1 MISIAALHSAMRCF
15 HLRLLVSSVCMLST
29 SSSNRYLAHGLL
41 LPLRNIVN
49 GSISS
54 KMAASSNSSRSTQ
67 RALPTV
73 AQLLDRDGKRIP
85 RASLSSFLITSAIVP
100 VWAVTILP
108 LSLAYQAGAATFRA
122 IANDSTSNMSANDR
136 SASTLLD
143 SGYVVDPSQIVE
155 RSQRNYDIVV
165 LGATGFTGYLAARHL
180 ASTYGA
186 PSRTSAVQW
195 AIAGRSK
202 DKLEMVKQ
210 RLADELGN
218 EELLKVD
225 IIECDTSVAST
236 LPKLVQQTRVVATTA
251 GPYTLYGSSVVEF
264 CAKFG
269 THYVDITGE
278 VDWVKAMLCQWQ
290 ETAQKTGS
298 RIIPFCGHDSI
309 PWDIS
314 YLKLQEVLRT
324 QCDDKLKKVIFWNL
338 GRNEAPGGTFATII
352 NGLTGNSIKPP
363 KMDFDPFLRLS
374 DGSKS
379 AYVCKADL
387 PSFPFIAKNSNVGL
401 PSSRSK
407 PWASPFLMAAVNS
420 QVVRWSH
427 ALLGHGSRLA
437 SYREASLDPDFKTA
451 FVNYMS
457 LLMAGSMLFNPISL
471 SLVQKRMV
479 PKPGEGPSM
488 ESMEKKSEYN

>member
-1 MISIAALHSAMRCF
+1 
-15 HLRLLVSSVCMLST
+15 
-29 SSSNRYLAHGLL
+29 
-41 LPLRNIVN
+41 
-49 GSISS
+49 
-54 KMAASSNSSRSTQ
+54 MAVSSNSSRSTQ
-67 RALPTV
+67 HALPTV

-100 VWAVTILP
+100 VWAMTILP

-122 IANDSTSNMSANDR
+122 IAKKDTSANLSDTQR
-136 SASTLLD
+136 SANTLLD
-143 SGYVVDPSQIVE
+143 SGYVVNPSQIVE
-155 RSQRNYDIVV
+155 RSQRHYDIVV

-180 ASTYGA
+180 ALTYGA
-186 PSRTSAVQW
+186 PSRTSVQW

-202 DKLEMVKQ
+202 DKLELVRQ
-210 RLADELGN
+210 RLANELGN
-218 EELLKVD
+218 DELLKVD
-225 IIECDTSVAST
+225 IIECDTSVPST

-314 YLKLQEVLRT
+314 YMKLQQVLRT
-324 QCDDKLKKVIFWNL
+324 QCEDKLKTVIFWNL

-379 AYVCKADL
+379 EYVCKADL
-387 PSFPFIAKNSNVGL
+387 PAFPFKAKNSNVGL
-401 PSSRSK
+401 PSNISK
-407 PWASPFLMAAVNS
+407 PWASPFIMAAVNS

-427 ALLGHGSRLA
+427 ALLGHGSRSA
-437 SYREASLDPDFKTA
+437 TYREASLDSDFKTA

-457 LLMAGSMLFNPISL
+457 LLMAGSMLFNPITL
-471 SLVQKRMV
+471 SLAQKMMI

-488 ESMEKKSEYN
+488 ERMEKKSECNLLCVFFDDL